1 MAKFLRILPAQ
12 QTTATNGPI
21 LLDPDS
27 ILVMQ
32 AQSGTACRLLV
43 NNIDTTSADIADV
56 TFNSADSTFTAHR
69 NFCNQVCAASSD
81 QKSSVYDMQPIIGGD
96 GVVRTITSIVY
107 S

>member
-12 QTTATNGPI
+12 QTTTTNGPI

-32 AQSGTACRLLV
+32 ATSSTVCRIFP
-43 NNIDTTSADIADV
+43 NNIDANADIVDV
-56 TFNSADSTFTAHR
+56 TFSSADATYTAHR
-69 NFCNQVCAASSD
+69 NFCQAICAASSD
-81 QKSSVYDMQPIIGGD
+81 QKSTIYDMPPIIGGD
-96 GVVRTITSIVY
+96 GLVRTISSITY

>member
-32 AQSGTACRLLV
+32 ATSNTVCRLLV
-43 NNIDTTSADIADV
+43 NNIDGNADIAEV
-56 TFNSADSTFTAHR
+56 TFNSADNTFIAHR
-69 NFCNQVCAASSD
+69 NFCDAICAASSD
-81 QKSSVYDMQPIIGGD
+81 QKSTIYDLPPIIGGN
-96 GVVRTITSIVY
+96 GLVRTISIAY
-107 S
+107 A

>member
-12 QTTATNGPI
+12 QTTTTNGPI

-32 AQSGTACRLLV
+32 ASSNIVCRLIP
-43 NNIDTTSADIADV
+43 NNIDTNADVIDV
-56 TFNSADSTFTAHR
+56 TFSSADSTFIAHR
-69 NFCNQVCAASSD
+69 NFCEAICAAASD
-81 QKSSVYDMQPIIGGD
+81 QKSTIYDMPPIIGGD
-96 GVVRTITSIVY
+96 GAVRTITSIVY